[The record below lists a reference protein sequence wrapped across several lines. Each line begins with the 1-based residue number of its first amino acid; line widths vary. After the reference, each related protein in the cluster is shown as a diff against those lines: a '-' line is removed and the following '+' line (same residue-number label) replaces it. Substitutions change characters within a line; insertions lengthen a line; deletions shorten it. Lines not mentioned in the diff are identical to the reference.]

1 MRRARTIA
9 IVVGVLALILF
20 GFLSLRSPKPI
31 IEMKAETLFEVG
43 PVPITNTMVTSWIV
57 VVFLV
62 VFSYLATRR
71 MGLVPRGLQNLM
83 EWVLEFLYRLVEMSA
98 GPRHARRFFPVIATI
113 FLYVVVSN
121 WFGLF
126 PFFTTVGKVE
136 EVSATA
142 EEFHEEGLVFR
153 EVGGMKLVMPSAPGW
168 PPGEP
173 QVIEFEVGEDAS
185 VAEKEA
191 AIREA
196 TEGEVEEGES
206 VGVLIPFLR
215 SVNTDLN
222 APLAL
227 AIASAIFVEWWGIS
241 VHGFFRYGS
250 KFLNVGR
257 LLRGRFFDGIIDV
270 FVGILEFVAEAV
282 RLVSFSFRLFGNI
295 FAGEMLFLVVVFL
308 APLVVLQAVYALEIF
323 VGLIQAFIFAMLTLV
338 FGVIA
343 VSAVHPQEEGEG
355 GKQGQ

>member
-1 MRRARTIA
+1 VRRARTIA

-31 IEMKAETLFEVG
+31 IELKAETLFEVG

-62 VFSYLATRR
+62 VFSYVATRR
-71 MGLVPRGLQNLM
+71 MDLFPRGLQNLV
-83 EWVLEFLYRLVEMSA
+83 EWVLEALYRLVEMSA
-98 GPRHARRFFPVIATI
+98 GSQHARRFFPVIATI
-113 FLYVVVSN
+113 LLYVVVSN

-126 PFFTTVGKVE
+126 PFFTTVGRVE

-142 EEFHEEGLVFR
+142 KEFHEEALVFR
-153 EVGGMKLVMPSAPGW
+153 DAGGMKLVMPSAPGW

-173 QVIEFEVGEDAS
+173 TVIEIHVAEDAS

-191 AIREA
+191 AIQEA
-196 TEGEVEEGES
+196 TEGEVGEDES

-241 VHGFFRYGS
+241 MHGFFRYGS
-250 KFLNVGR
+250 KFVNVGR
-257 LLRGRFFDGIIDV
+257 LLRGRAIGIIDA

-282 RLVSFSFRLFGNI
+282 RLVSFTFRLFGNI

-343 VSAVHPQEEGEG
+343 VSAVHPQEEGQG
-355 GKQGQ
+355 GSQGH